1 MTHAELKKAI
11 GKKVLVTHRGLI
23 LTGKYVGE
31 PDKFKWRDGLVQLPH
46 EAKPRQ
52 FNADKISPYTP

>member
-1 MTHAELKKAI
+1 MTHEELKRFI

-31 PDKFKWRDGLVQLPH
+31 PEKFKWRDGLVQLPL
-46 EAKPRQ
+46 EKTARQ
-52 FNADKISPYTP
+52 FNADKIQPFKP